1 MDSKS
6 SAAKIILSVEKKQ
19 FSKKNNQWTVNP
31 WTVNPVNQK
40 KLRRF

>member
-19 FSKKNNQWTVNP
+19 LSKKNNQWTVNP
-31 WTVNPVNQK
+31 WTVNPVNHNCCCC
-40 KLRRF
+40 